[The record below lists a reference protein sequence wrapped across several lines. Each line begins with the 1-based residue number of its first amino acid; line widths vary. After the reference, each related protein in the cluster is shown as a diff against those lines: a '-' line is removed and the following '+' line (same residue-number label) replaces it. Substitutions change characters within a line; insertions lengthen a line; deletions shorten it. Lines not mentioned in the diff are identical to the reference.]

1 MLKWEM
7 GAELPRNSL
16 SVAKEGKVFE
26 QKKLLQ
32 PLLGT
37 PEGTKMT
44 GTIFF
49 LTSPTLTVYSIVQ
62 FLTSYPLASTAASV
76 IVFIGVDVTSPH
88 LILKLDRV
96 TKTSF
101 LTSERPRAFLVTL
114 W

>member
-7 GAELPRNSL
+7 GAELPRNSF

-49 LTSPTLTVYSIVQ
+49 LTSPTLTVYS
-62 FLTSYPLASTAASV
+62 SV
-76 IVFIGVDVTSPH
+76 EAWSDCIEMNQLP
-88 LILKLDRV
+88 
-96 TKTSF
+96 
-101 LTSERPRAFLVTL
+101 
-114 W
+114 

>member
-49 LTSPTLTVYSIVQ
+49 LTSPTLTVYSNGQ
-62 FLTSYPLASTAASV
+62 FLDYP
-76 IVFIGVDVTSPH
+76 D
-88 LILKLDRV
+88 
-96 TKTSF
+96 
-101 LTSERPRAFLVTL
+101 TL
-114 W
+114 WIVRTVSGISRQSLDYPDSLCIIRTVS

>member
-49 LTSPTLTVYSIVQ
+49 LTSPTLTVYSSAHLKVPKNGTKI
-62 FLTSYPLASTAASV
+62 LRPL
-76 IVFIGVDVTSPH
+76 
-88 LILKLDRV
+88 L
-96 TKTSF
+96 
-101 LTSERPRAFLVTL
+101 
-114 W
+114 

>member
-1 MLKWEM
+1 MVNKVPIGTHLAAVLKWEM
-7 GAELPRNSL
+7 GAELPRNSF

-49 LTSPTLTVYSIVQ
+49 LTSPTLTVYSNE
-62 FLTSYPLASTAASV
+62 
-76 IVFIGVDVTSPH
+76 D
-88 LILKLDRV
+88 
-96 TKTSF
+96 
-101 LTSERPRAFLVTL
+101 LVYISGQS
-114 W
+114 

>member
-1 MLKWEM
+1 M

-26 QKKLLQ
+26 HKKSLQ

-49 LTSPTLTVYSIVQ
+49 LTSPTLTVYSTGHAFFALGLLGFSVSSIRPKGIAMLPSV
-62 FLTSYPLASTAASV
+62 PLHPQ
-76 IVFIGVDVTSPH
+76 SPP
-88 LILKLDRV
+88 LSLK
-96 TKTSF
+96 K
-101 LTSERPRAFLVTL
+101 
-114 W
+114 